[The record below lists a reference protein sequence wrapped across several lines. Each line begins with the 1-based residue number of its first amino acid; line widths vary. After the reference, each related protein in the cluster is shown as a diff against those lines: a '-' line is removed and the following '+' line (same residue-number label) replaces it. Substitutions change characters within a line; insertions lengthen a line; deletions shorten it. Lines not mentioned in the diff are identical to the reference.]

1 MIEEGADELRVKISQ
16 VHLGRVLARLGLGI
30 AEQEPEGVPV
40 GVDGVRAGVE
50 FATEARNEERLN
62 GGERARS
69 PPGCLACLEPFAC
82 HREQLRHA
90 RQIPIGRSRVDM
102 AHLG

>member
-1 MIEEGADELRVKISQ
+1 MIEETADEPRVKVGY

-62 GGERARS
+62 GGSERGHRLAALLAWSRS
-69 PPGCLACLEPFAC
+69 LVTASSSGTPV
-82 HREQLRHA
+82 RYQ
-90 RQIPIGRSRVDM
+90 
-102 AHLG
+102 